1 MTRYEYRLKTI
12 LPALLAVLSL
22 LALTAPTCLCAH
34 HEVKTAAVSCHSAS
48 HGTASTP
55 EGIAADSDCIC
66 VFAERPS
73 AADKSTPEN
82 LTKEAV
88 VLAAAFTATIELPF
102 AQQSSPQLA
111 RVSIQGSDPPDPA
124 SVHSR
129 GPPA

>member
-1 MTRYEYRLKTI
+1 MLRHEYRLKAF

-34 HEVKTAAVSCHSAS
+34 HEEKAAAVSCHGES
-48 HGTASTP
+48 HETASTF

-73 AADKSTPEN
+73 AADRSTPEKI
-82 LTKEAV
+82 TKDAV
-88 VLAAAFTATIELPF
+88 ALSEMIAALSAPTSGHQVLAELLSEPNLKPELP
-102 AQQSSPQLA
+102 
-111 RVSIQGSDPPDPA
+111 DPLH
-124 SVHSR
+124 VHSR

>member
-22 LALTAPTCLCAH
+22 LALSAPTCLCAH

-73 AADKSTPEN
+73 AADKSTPVRI
-82 LTKEAV
+82 TKDAV
-88 VLAAAFTATIELPF
+88 ALAVQITIATPVPTVPIVSGRIVPLRNVDHH
-102 AQQSSPQLA
+102 SSFSA
-111 RVSIQGSDPPDPA
+111 RKY
-124 SVHSR
+124 SR